1 MYHFTE
7 ERPWGGFENLLE
19 ADTHKVKRLVVKPG
33 QRLSYQ
39 LHRKRQEHWFIVSGN
54 GIATIDD
61 KEISIQQGDTLDV
74 AIEQK
79 HRIAN
84 TGDEDLIF
92 IEVQIGTYFG
102 EDDIE
107 RLSDDY
113 QRA

>member
-1 MYHFTE
+1 MYNFTE

-39 LHRKRQEHWFIVSGN
+39 LHHKRQEHWFIVSGT
-54 GIATIDD
+54 GIAIIDD
-61 KEISIQQGDTLDV
+61 EEKKIKPGDSIDV

-113 QRA
+113 QRV